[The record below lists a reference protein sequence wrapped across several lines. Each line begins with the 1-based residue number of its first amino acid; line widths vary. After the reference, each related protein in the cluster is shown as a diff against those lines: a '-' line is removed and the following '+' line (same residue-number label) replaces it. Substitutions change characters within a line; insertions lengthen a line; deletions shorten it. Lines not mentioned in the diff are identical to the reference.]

1 MTDDATSATIDPNA
15 RTSSHGFTADV
26 ARLLQMMAHSVYSER
41 DVFLRELVSNAA
53 DASEKLRYEALSNE
67 ALAAKAGA
75 PLVTIALDKDKRLLT
90 VSDNGVG
97 MGRDELVSALGTI
110 ANSGTRAFLDKVGG
124 GENKEGLGQ
133 GLIGQFGVGFY
144 SVFMVADKVEV
155 TTRRAGSDE
164 AWLWTSDGK
173 GSYAIAPAA
182 LEDAPAVGTRVALHL
197 NSDSDEFLEAYR
209 VEHVLRE
216 HSGAIAIPIE
226 IVGAP
231 GEEPRRISD
240 GAALWT
246 KPKSDISA
254 EDYNDFYRQLAGQFD
269 EPALTIHWRAEG
281 RTEYTVLAFIPGSR
295 PLDLFDPIRKSKSKL
310 YVRRVLI
317 SKEVDLLPA
326 WLRFVR
332 LVVDSADIPLNVSR
346 EMAQQSPILGQ
357 IGKAITARVV
367 QELTKLAENEPEKF
381 ASVWENFGAVV
392 KEGLHEDPQRRDDIF
407 KIARFASTRS
417 AEKTRTLKDY
427 VADLRENQT
436 AIFYLVGDDR
446 KRMARSP
453 QIEEFA
459 ARDVEVLL
467 LDDPVDAFWVTSCV
481 GFDGKPFKSVTQG
494 AADISLVPQKEDA
507 PRAADAGSRRGSRDA
522 GDEAEGSA
530 QGACRRRAR
539 LDAAARKRGLSDRAG
554 TWAGSPAGAAA
565 RRART
570 GRRAGQAGAGGQ
582 SAPRRNF
589 GAGARARRRGGA
601 GRIFPAAG
609 SRANRR
615 RRTADRR
622 ERLRAET
629 HGATRQRRRV
639 TEDRTFAIA
648 PNETRAAALDRRR
661 RSARGLRRRRGASRR
676 ARAAARG
683 GRIDPCAMGAGAFG
697 LARPGGRVSSDGLRG
712 AAGGARTRVAHS
724 GEARLLDARSRCRAE
739 CARSA
744 RRHRDLGR
752 PGAASHRESA
762 R

>member
-1 MTDDATSATIDPNA
+1 MTDDATTATIDPNA
-15 RTSSHGFTADV
+15 RASSHGFTADV

-97 MGRDELVSALGTI
+97 MGRDELIEALGTI
-110 ANSGTRAFLDKVGG
+110 ANSGTRAFLNKVGG
-124 GENKEGLGQ
+124 AENKEGLSQ

-155 TTRRAGSDE
+155 TTRRAGADE

-182 LEDAPAVGTRVALHL
+182 LEDAPTVGTRVALHL

-226 IVGAP
+226 IIGAP

-246 KPKSDISA
+246 KPKADISA

-357 IGKAITARVV
+357 IGKAIATRVT

-446 KRMARSP
+446 KRMGRSP

-494 AADISLVPQKEDA
+494 AADIGLVPQKEDA
-507 PRAADAGSRRGSRDA
+507 PEPQTPDAGA
-522 GDEAEGSA
+522 EVATLVTKLKEALKEHVDDVRVS
-530 QGACRRRAR
+530 
-539 LDAAARKRGLSDRAG
+539 
-554 TWAGSPAGAAA
+554 T
-565 RRART
+565 
-570 GRRAGQAGAGGQ
+570 
-582 SAPRRNF
+582 
-589 GAGARARRRGGA
+589 
-601 GRIFPAAG
+601 
-609 SRANRR
+609 
-615 RRTADRR
+615 
-622 ERLRAET
+622 RLRESA
-629 HGATRQRRRV
+629 V
-639 TEDRTFAIA
+639 CLIA
-648 PNETRAAALDRRR
+648 PEHGLDRRLAQLLAEHGQ
-661 RSARGLRRRRGASRR
+661 SGALGKPVLEVNPRHAAILEL
-676 ARAAARG
+676 ARAPEGEEAENG
-683 GRIDPCAMGAGAFG
+683 YFLLLD
-697 LARPGGRVSSDGLRG
+697 LARIADGEPPIDASAFARRLTARL
-712 AAGGARTRVAHS
+712 AKGGA
-724 GEARLLDARSRCRAE
+724 
-739 CARSA
+739 
-744 RRHRDLGR
+744 
-752 PGAASHRESA
+752 
-762 R
+762 

>member
-1 MTDDATSATIDPNA
+1 MTDDSIPTQASA
-15 RTSSHGFTADV
+15 SSHGFTANV

-53 DASEKLRYEALSNE
+53 DASEKLRYEALSDE
-67 ALAAKAGA
+67 ALATRAGS
-75 PLVTIALDKDKRLLT
+75 PLVTISLDKDKRLLT
-90 VSDNGVG
+90 VADNGVG
-97 MGRDELVSALGTI
+97 MGREELVSALGTI

-124 GENKEGLGQ
+124 GDDKSGLGQ

-144 SVFMVADKVEV
+144 SVFMVANKVEV

-173 GSYAIAPAA
+173 GSYTIAPAA
-182 LEDAPAVGTRVALHL
+182 LQDAPVVGTRVALHL
-197 NSDSDEFLEAYR
+197 NGESDEFLEAHR

-246 KPKSDISA
+246 KPKSEISA

-281 RTEYTVLAFIPGSR
+281 RTEFTVLAFVPGSR
-295 PLDLFDPIRKSKSKL
+295 PLDLFDPVRKSKTKL

-317 SKEVDLLPA
+317 SKEIDLLPA

-357 IGKAITARVV
+357 IGKAITARVI
-367 QELTKLAENEPEKF
+367 QELTKLSENEPEQF
-381 ASVWENFGAVV
+381 AKVWENFGAVL
-392 KEGLHEDPQRRDDIF
+392 KEGLHEDPQRRDEIF

-417 AEKTRTLKDY
+417 PEKTRALKNY

-446 KRMARSP
+446 KRLAQSP

-459 ARDVEVLL
+459 ARGVEVLL
-467 LDDPVDAFWVTSCV
+467 LDDAVDAFWVTSCV

-494 AADISLVPQKEDA
+494 AADISLVPPKEGEKEPVTPEAGAEVAALVSKLKETLKEHVDDVRVSTRLRESAVCLIA
-507 PRAADAGSRRGSRDA
+507 PEHGLDRRLAQLLAEHGQAGVLSKPVLEINPRHAAITALA
-522 GDEAEGSA
+522 HAPEGDEARDGYFLLLDLARIADGEPPVDASA
-530 QGACRRRAR
+530 FARRLTAR
-539 LDAAARKRGLSDRAG
+539 LSKADA
-554 TWAGSPAGAAA
+554 
-565 RRART
+565 
-570 GRRAGQAGAGGQ
+570 
-582 SAPRRNF
+582 
-589 GAGARARRRGGA
+589 
-601 GRIFPAAG
+601 
-609 SRANRR
+609 
-615 RRTADRR
+615 
-622 ERLRAET
+622 
-629 HGATRQRRRV
+629 
-639 TEDRTFAIA
+639 
-648 PNETRAAALDRRR
+648 
-661 RSARGLRRRRGASRR
+661 
-676 ARAAARG
+676 
-683 GRIDPCAMGAGAFG
+683 
-697 LARPGGRVSSDGLRG
+697 
-712 AAGGARTRVAHS
+712 
-724 GEARLLDARSRCRAE
+724 
-739 CARSA
+739 
-744 RRHRDLGR
+744 
-752 PGAASHRESA
+752 
-762 R
+762 

>member
-1 MTDDATSATIDPNA
+1 VTDDATSATIDPNA

-67 ALAAKAGA
+67 ALAAQAGA

-90 VSDNGVG
+90 VADNGVG

-124 GENKEGLGQ
+124 AENKDGLGQ

-173 GSYAIAPAA
+173 GSYEIAPAA
-182 LEDAPAVGTRVALHL
+182 LEDAPVVGTRVALHL

-226 IVGAP
+226 IIGAP

-357 IGKAITARVV
+357 IGKAITARVT

-381 ASVWENFGAVV
+381 ASVWANFGAVV

-436 AIFYLVGDDR
+436 AIFYLVGHDR
-446 KRMARSP
+446 KRMAQSP

-507 PRAADAGSRRGSRDA
+507 PQPPTPEAGAEVAMLVTKLKEALKEHVDDVRVSTRLRESAVCLIAPEHGLDRRLAQLLAEHGQGGALGKPVLEVNPRHAAILELARAPE
-522 GDEAEGSA
+522 GDEARDGYFLLLDLARIADGEPPIDASA
-530 QGACRRRAR
+530 FARRLTAR
-539 LDAAARKRGLSDRAG
+539 LAK
-554 TWAGSPAGAAA
+554 
-565 RRART
+565 
-570 GRRAGQAGAGGQ
+570 
-582 SAPRRNF
+582 
-589 GAGARARRRGGA
+589 GGA
-601 GRIFPAAG
+601 
-609 SRANRR
+609 
-615 RRTADRR
+615 
-622 ERLRAET
+622 
-629 HGATRQRRRV
+629 
-639 TEDRTFAIA
+639 
-648 PNETRAAALDRRR
+648 
-661 RSARGLRRRRGASRR
+661 
-676 ARAAARG
+676 
-683 GRIDPCAMGAGAFG
+683 
-697 LARPGGRVSSDGLRG
+697 
-712 AAGGARTRVAHS
+712 
-724 GEARLLDARSRCRAE
+724 
-739 CARSA
+739 
-744 RRHRDLGR
+744 
-752 PGAASHRESA
+752 
-762 R
+762 

>member
-1 MTDDATSATIDPNA
+1 VTDDAATATLDPNA
-15 RTSSHGFTADV
+15 QASSHGFTADV

-67 ALAAKAGA
+67 ALAAKGGPEGRPSQAPGFAGA

-90 VSDNGVG
+90 VADNGVG
-97 MGRDELVSALGTI
+97 MGEDELVSALGTI

-124 GENKEGLGQ
+124 GDDNQKLGQ

-155 TTRRAGSDE
+155 TTRRAGSNE

-173 GSYAIAPAA
+173 GSYQIAPAA
-182 LEDAPAVGTRVALHL
+182 ADDAPTVGTRVTLHL
-197 NSDSDEFLEAYR
+197 NSDSDEFLDAHR

-226 IVGAP
+226 IIDAP

-295 PLDLFDPIRKSKSKL
+295 PLDLFDPVRKSKSKL

-357 IGKAITARVV
+357 IGKAIATRII
-367 QELTKLAENEPEKF
+367 QELSKLAENEPEKF
-381 ASVWENFGAVV
+381 AGVWENFGAVL

-417 AEKTRTLKDY
+417 TEKTRTLKDY

-446 KRMARSP
+446 KRLAQSP

-459 ARDVEVLL
+459 ARGVEVLL
-467 LDDPVDAFWVTSCV
+467 LDDAVDAFWVTSCV

-494 AADISLVPQKEDA
+494 DADISLVPQKEDA
-507 PRAADAGSRRGSRDA
+507 PQPPTP
-522 GDEAEGSA
+522 ETSA
-530 QGACRRRAR
+530 QVAELVAR
-539 LDAAARKRGLSDRAG
+539 LKEALKEHVDDVRVS
-554 TWAGSPAGAAA
+554 T
-565 RRART
+565 
-570 GRRAGQAGAGGQ
+570 
-582 SAPRRNF
+582 
-589 GAGARARRRGGA
+589 
-601 GRIFPAAG
+601 
-609 SRANRR
+609 
-615 RRTADRR
+615 
-622 ERLRAET
+622 RLRESA
-629 HGATRQRRRV
+629 V
-639 TEDRTFAIA
+639 CLIA
-648 PNETRAAALDRRR
+648 PEHGLDRRLAQLLAQHGQEGALGKPVLEINPR
-661 RSARGLRRRRGASRR
+661 HAAIAALAHTPEGEEARDGYFLLL
-676 ARAAARG
+676 
-683 GRIDPCAMGAGAFG
+683 D
-697 LARPGGRVSSDGLRG
+697 LARIADGEPPIDASAFARRLTARL
-712 AAGGARTRVAHS
+712 AKGGA
-724 GEARLLDARSRCRAE
+724 
-739 CARSA
+739 
-744 RRHRDLGR
+744 
-752 PGAASHRESA
+752 
-762 R
+762 